1 MRIKR
6 GRATRKKHNKI
17 LDLAKGY
24 VGSKSKLYKSAKQA
38 VMKGL
43 KYAYQDRRKK
53 KRDFRKLWIARI
65 NAACRENGV
74 SYSRFINA
82 LTKANI
88 SVDRKILADF
98 AVNDKEAFKAVLT
111 QSKAA

>member
-1 MRIKR
+1 MRVKR
-6 GRATRKKHNKI
+6 GRATKKKHNKI
-17 LDLAKGY
+17 LGLAKGY
-24 VGSKSKLYKSAKQA
+24 VGSKSTLYKSAKQA

-43 KYAYQDRRKK
+43 RYAYQDRRKK

-88 SVDRKILADF
+88 SVNRKILADL
-98 AVNDKEAFKAVLT
+98 AVNDKEAFKAILS

>member
-53 KRDFRKLWIARI
+53 KRDFRRLWIARI
-65 NAACRENGV
+65 DAACRENGIT
-74 SYSRFINA
+74 YSSFINA

-98 AVNDKEAFKAVLT
+98 AVNDKEAFKAVLS